1 MTSIPGALLSSVAKA
16 GAAEAAP
23 PPVPVFAG
31 SSPALNSVL
40 VGLPGDFRPERAF
53 FNAKGDPV
61 SEDACRDWVHGR
73 GIALYFSASWCSPC
87 KSFTPKLV
95 HFLSAAPHSSAYVG
109 ILVPLD
115 RTERGAKEY
124 MKHMPNMLS
133 VDFDTDNVQHLQ
145 DKFGVKSI
153 PHLVLLDSEGREQT
167 RDGVAKVALALERS
181 TTH

>member
-1 MTSIPGALLSSVAKA
+1 
-16 GAAEAAP
+16 
-23 PPVPVFAG
+23 
-31 SSPALNSVL
+31 
-40 VGLPGDFRPERAF
+40 
-53 FNAKGDPV
+53 
-61 SEDACRDWVHGR
+61 
-73 GIALYFSASWCSPC
+73 
-87 KSFTPKLV
+87 
-95 HFLSAAPHSSAYVG
+95 VG

-167 RDGVAKVALALERS
+167 RDGVTKVALALERS